1 MKATKTMWKVHI
13 GRLPFVIP
21 ILQNVNIFNRDF
33 QGVQRYNRKAEMEI
47 RIYSCVYIEN

>member
-21 ILQNVNIFNRDF
+21 LIVHYKYQMGTFI
-33 QGVQRYNRKAEMEI
+33 
-47 RIYSCVYIEN
+47 VYYYIHTNCMKTL